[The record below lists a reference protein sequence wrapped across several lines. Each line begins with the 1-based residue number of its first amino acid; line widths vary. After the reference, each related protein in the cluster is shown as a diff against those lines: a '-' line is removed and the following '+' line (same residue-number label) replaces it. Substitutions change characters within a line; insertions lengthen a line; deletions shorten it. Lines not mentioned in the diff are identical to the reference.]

1 MKSVAT
7 LASLLFLI
15 VAPLSSAPGQS
26 SARSLKEEAALERDR
41 AAILDVIDRQSASF
55 WAKDFDRWADT
66 WVHAPYVRRV
76 GWSTPGGVVS
86 VEGWDAIGARMKKNM
101 TDDPTPNLT
110 PAKLVR
116 EHLNFRI
123 QGDIAWVTFEQ
134 HGWRPA
140 TANLTCPDSVTRPA
154 SLKSTTASGGSPI
167 SATCSPERRGGK
179 ARSARWLPAP

>member
-26 SARSLKEEAALERDR
+26 SARSLKEKAALERDK

-66 WVHAPYVRRV
+66 WVHAPYARRV

-134 HGWRPA
+134 HGVATGDSQFDMPGLSYETRIFEKHDGKWRVAYLGYLLAGTP
-140 TANLTCPDSVTRPA
+140 
-154 SLKSTTASGGSPI
+154 
-167 SATCSPERRGGK
+167 GK
-179 ARSARWLPAP
+179 

>member
-1 MKSVAT
+1 MTSFAT
-7 LASLLFLI
+7 LASLVFLL
-15 VAPLSSAPGQS
+15 VAPLSAVLGQS
-26 SARSLKEEAALERDR
+26 SARSLKEEAALEREK
-41 AAILDVIDRQSASF
+41 AAILDVIDRQSAAF

-76 GWSTPGGVVS
+76 GWSASGGVVS

-134 HGWRPA
+134 RGVATGDTKFDMPGLSYEIRILEKHDAKWKVAYLGYLLAGTPA
-140 TANLTCPDSVTRPA
+140 
-154 SLKSTTASGGSPI
+154 K
-167 SATCSPERRGGK
+167 
-179 ARSARWLPAP
+179 